1 MTSTLNVS
9 DEGINT
15 SGWTMSSNI
24 LQANTETLQRYAEL
38 MGMFYIEN
46 ARWLQNIYDSCYQLG
61 LARKEYLLEV
71 YKHVWLKFA
80 TQVDS
85 MDLALLHT
93 SEDKLSS
100 MVMTLIQ
107 VLKNNP
113 KISKEECI
121 NLCEIEFTKNK
132 LSPEEIKISKEIIS
146 NVFDRFPN

>member
-1 MTSTLNVS
+1 
-9 DEGINT
+9 
-15 SGWTMSSNI
+15 
-24 LQANTETLQRYAEL
+24 
-38 MGMFYIEN
+38 
-46 ARWLQNIYDSCYQLG
+46 
-61 LARKEYLLEV
+61 
-71 YKHVWLKFA
+71 
-80 TQVDS
+80 